1 MSVSDLTASHVIGE
15 GTFGCAHK
23 PPMLCLDKQRR
34 NKNDISKLMTTVNA
48 IKELREFALIDS
60 ADKQKQFYLGKPKS
74 CKPARILSNIQAI
87 SRCPSGK
94 FEPIKIDD
102 YSLLVMK
109 YGGQDLE
116 QFGDEVRTWRKTK
129 EHVDAIELFWL
140 EAIRLFYG
148 LKVLHDNDI
157 LHHDIKQQNIVYNK
171 ATNRVNFIDFGFM
184 EKKSRRIYAA
194 KLSANWLGN
203 KHHWSFPLEAVCWNK
218 DDYMETANSGKSVSA
233 YKAFSDSV
241 ANNCEYFFYSTLN
254 FNYNKSERDTAAMRI
269 TKGAYKN
276 ILEFEPTDD
285 AYEQFV
291 SKSIDTVDTYGLGI
305 ALMFLLHRSKHLLDN
320 DFFRKLGDLCM
331 NMLHPR
337 IFLRATSE
345 QLLATYEDILTSS
358 GLLEKHNKHIENHLI
373 ADKVSDEMKV
383 AAEIANSTDMLSI
396 PRMAAATAAT
406 EIVRECPAGKEF
418 NPLTKRCVNLCKP
431 GYVRNPSFKCVS
443 GKRLAKTIKSSI
455 QSIPKNTSVRSLHS
469 LSLKMTKSMSPQKT
483 KSRSP
488 QKTKSRSPQKTRSL
502 SLKMTKSR
510 SPQKTRSMSLK
521 MLRSMSP
528 QKTRSLSLK
537 KTRSIPKNI
546 NMDSLDSLSLKMT
559 RSMSPQ
565 KTRSFPQQ
573 MTRSMSP
580 QMPRSMSPERAKF
593 LSPQRTIS
601 IPEYTNVGS
610 LDQTFYPRNSVN
622 MTSPN

>member
-48 IKELREFALIDS
+48 IKELREFALIDA

-148 LKVLHDNDI
+148 VKVLHDNDI

-171 ATNRVNFIDFGFM
+171 ATNRANFIDFGFM
-184 EKKSRRIYAA
+184 EKKSTRIYAS

-241 ANNCEYFFYSTLN
+241 ANNCGYFFYSTLN
-254 FNYNKSERDTAAMRI
+254 FNYNKSERDNAAMRI
-269 TKGAYKN
+269 AKGAYKN
-276 ILEFEPTDD
+276 VLEFEPTDD
-285 AYEQFV
+285 AYVQFV

-373 ADKVSDEMKV
+373 ANNVTDEMKV
-383 AAEIANSTDMLSI
+383 AAEIANSSDMLSI

-406 EIVRECPAGKEF
+406 EIVRECPVGKEF

-483 KSRSP
+483 RSMSLKKTKSRSPQKTKSRSP

-502 SLKMTKSR
+502 
-510 SPQKTRSMSLK
+510 P
-521 MLRSMSP
+521 P

-565 KTRSFPQQ
+565 RTRSFPQQMTRSFPQQ

-580 QMPRSMSPERAKF
+580 QMPRSMSPERATF

-610 LDQTFYPRNSVN
+610 LDQTYYPRNSVN